1 MSYFINNCRVDNPH
15 QGHISH
21 IGYMIL
27 DTQLD
32 RQLPRWPSML
42 ITFVSSYRID
52 SETAFERHR
61 SHIPSNDV
69 DTVLVLKKHL
79 ILFLVLKELSSKYGL
94 RDFDIK
100 LYRMAPKSGGKSDN
114 LTNYGRAMESGASN
128 HDGWNRKR
136 IKQYVWECLVFGI
149 DINIFELKA

>member
-79 ILFLVLKELSSKYGL
+79 ILFLGLKELSSKYGL
-94 RDFDIK
+94 RDFDVK
-100 LYRMAPKSGGKSDN
+100 LYRMAPKLGGKSDN
-114 LTNYGRAMESGASN
+114 FALTTDEQWNLELPTMMAGTGNELNSMYGNVWYLAS
-128 HDGWNRKR
+128 
-136 IKQYVWECLVFGI
+136 I
-149 DINIFELKA
+149 

>member
-1 MSYFINNCRVDNPH
+1 MDNPH

-32 RQLPRWPSML
+32 RQLDLPRWPSML
-42 ITFVSSYRID
+42 ITLVSSYRID

-79 ILFLVLKELSSKYGL
+79 ILFLGLKELSCKYGP
-94 RDFDIK
+94 RDFDVK

-114 LTNYGRAMESGASN
+114 FALTTDEQWNLELPTMMAGTGNELNSMYGNVWYLAS
-128 HDGWNRKR
+128 
-136 IKQYVWECLVFGI
+136 I
-149 DINIFELKA
+149 